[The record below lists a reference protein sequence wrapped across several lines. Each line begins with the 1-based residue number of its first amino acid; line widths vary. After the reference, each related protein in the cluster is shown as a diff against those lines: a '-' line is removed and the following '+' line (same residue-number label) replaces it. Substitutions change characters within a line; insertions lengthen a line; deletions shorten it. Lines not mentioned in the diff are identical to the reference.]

1 MNDFKN
7 KLSKNFEI
15 HKLKIYFI
23 IDIKIYLDLIIDFFI
38 KI

>member
-7 KLSKNFEI
+7 KLSKNFKI
-15 HKLKIYFI
+15 HQVN
-23 IDIKIYLDLIIDFFI
+23 DIKIYLDLIIDFFI